1 MKRKFLFRTFLFIF
15 LSSLLSIL
23 LFSFLIYYQVR
34 ENNYQIAYD
43 QAYEVQNKF
52 RTELLNTIADYDRLA
67 VTWAQDENI
76 QELFIVNEDSVT
88 NEVYNTIYSEIAEK
102 DSKPAVT
109 ILDQENT
116 PILSTNTETQEIY
129 NRLPKQWGMFREI
142 HQSKDTVIYPS
153 QKTPALD
160 FESSLSIGTPILKT
174 DEIIGYIVIDFPH
187 SIFNE
192 IYHSMTVPYHID
204 LILSDH
210 NYFSFYDSREVK
222 QRNHFLSELFQN
234 NFSLKSDLLKEK
246 QTKNETIIQ
255 QKIPEYDLLIYTL
268 FPYDLFENLA
278 SEIFLSFGLIL
289 VFLFMIAALISYFL
303 AITLYRPIG
312 IIMENM
318 HKVEKKGL
326 AVRFPVTAHDEMSS
340 IANQFNNM
348 METIQTLIKVNEET
362 QDAIHIAEMKALQ
375 SQMKP
380 HFLYNVLNSIKFM
393 ARLNNV
399 PEIDGMVTNLANLLR
414 ANIAIDKK
422 SETIDESVQLVESY
436 LKIQSFRYEDDLK
449 YEIFL
454 EDEVKDALL
463 PRLIIQPLVEN
474 AIEHGVE
481 EVNKQ
486 GKLFLSIIENNNYCI
501 LILEDNGKGIDPQ
514 IVNNFKMSSYYNE
527 EKQSDGNGI
536 GLRNVYQRLQYYF
549 GNQFEMNI
557 YNTGGTSVMISFPIR
572 R

>member
-43 QAYEVQNKF
+43 QAYSVQDKF
-52 RTELLNTIADYDRLA
+52 QTELLHTMTDYDRLA
-67 VTWAQDENI
+67 GTWARDEKF
-76 QELFIVNEDSVT
+76 QALFRTKDDAIT
-88 NEVYNTIYSEIAEK
+88 NEVYNTIYSEIAGK
-102 DSKPAVT
+102 DAKPEVT

-116 PILSTNTETQEIY
+116 PILSTNPETQEIY
-129 NRLPKQWGMFREI
+129 HKLPKNWGIFREI
-142 HQSKDTVIYPS
+142 DQTKDTVVYPS
-153 QKTPALD
+153 QKTPAVD
-160 FESSLSIGTPILKT
+160 FESSLAIGTPIFET

-187 SIFNE
+187 AIFNE

-204 LILSDH
+204 LVLSDQ

-222 QRNHFLSELFQN
+222 QRNHFLSNLFQDD
-234 NFSLKSDLLKEK
+234 FSRKSNLLQEK
-246 QTKNETIIQ
+246 QTKNETVIQ
-255 QKIPEYDLLIYTL
+255 QQIPEYDLLIYTL

-289 VFLFMIAALISYFL
+289 VFLFIIAALISYFL
-303 AITLYRPIG
+303 ALTLYRPIG

-318 HKVEKKGL
+318 QKVENKGL
-326 AVRFPVTAHDEMSS
+326 DVRFPVPAHDEMSS
-340 IANQFNNM
+340 IARQFNGM
-348 METIQTLIKVNEET
+348 METIQILIKTNEET
-362 QDAIHIAEMKALQ
+362 QDAIHVAEMKALQ

-399 PEIDGMVTNLANLLR
+399 PEIDGMVTNLANILR

-422 SETIDESVQLVESY
+422 SETVNESVQLVESY
-436 LKIQSFRYEDDLK
+436 LKIQSFRYGDDLK

-454 EDEVKDALL
+454 EDAAKDALL

-474 AIEHGVE
+474 AIEHGIE

-486 GKLFLSIIENNNYCI
+486 GKLFLSIIEKNNQCI
-501 LILEDNGKGIDPQ
+501 VVLEDNGKGIDPE
-514 IVNNFKMSSYYNE
+514 IVDHFKKNSDPQE
-527 EKQSDGNGI
+527 EKQTDGNGI
-536 GLRNVYQRLQYYF
+536 GLKNVYQRLQYYF
-549 GNQFEMNI
+549 GDQFEMNI
-557 YNTGGTSVMISFPIR
+557 YNTGGTSVIISFPIR